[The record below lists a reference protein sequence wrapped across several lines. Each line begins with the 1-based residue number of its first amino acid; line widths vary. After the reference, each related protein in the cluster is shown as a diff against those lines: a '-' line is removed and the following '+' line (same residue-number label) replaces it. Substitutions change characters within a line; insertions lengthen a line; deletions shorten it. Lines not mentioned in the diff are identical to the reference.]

1 MKRAAAQWVVL
12 SIAIAILGTA
22 WMQVAVAHYKQKTG
36 RGFYALAGYHYSQP
50 EWGFEYYPGGDVI
63 HRWTT
68 TVPWVATVVGLG
80 VALVVALISER
91 RSGWKQV
98 TAIVAAYAVTAIVFT
113 LVAAWYDINV
123 TGIFI

>member
-1 MKRAAAQWVVL
+1 MKSAAARWVVL

-36 RGFYALAGYHYSQP
+36 REFYALAGYQYSQA

-68 TVPWVATVVGLG
+68 KVPWVATVVLLG
-80 VALVVALISER
+80 VALVVAWISER

-98 TAIVAAYAVTAIVFT
+98 AAIVVAYAVTAIVFT
-113 LVAAWYDINV
+113 FVSAWYNINV

>member
-1 MKRAAAQWVVL
+1 MKRTARWVAL
-12 SIAIAILGTA
+12 SIAIAILGMA
-22 WMQVAVAHYKQKTG
+22 WMQVAVLHYKQKTG

-50 EWGFEYYPGGDVI
+50 KWGFEYYPGGDVI

-68 TVPWVATVVGLG
+68 KVPWVGTVILLG
-80 VALVVALISER
+80 VALVVALIRER

-98 TAIVAAYAVTAIVFT
+98 AVIIAAYAVTATVFT
-113 LVAAWYDINV
+113 LVAAWYDLNV